1 VVGSATGTRYRIR
14 RGTAM
19 NIEELAADGCVAR
32 RWCFAP
38 EGALA
43 TGDVMLA
50 QKVALETFELSAL
63 AIANHDGPRGIGFPS
78 RSFLH
83 MDELV
88 WLVLAFASFA
98 TLVWSFF
105 SDCILRTGVQIRLAQ
120 EQAPMRSPG
129 CRRPGSHC
137 WSLVDQRP
145 RTARRRYKPGCEW
158 ALVKRSRRRCSDGGE
173 KMIHAAEYVSIA
185 LTFLLLIVW
194 LLCHPSPIAIERAE
208 VEEKGLRL
216 GTRYRIRRD
225 KVMNVHEL
233 DRAGNTVAY
242 WCFAPKGH
250 LPMGD
255 VLLAQK
261 IAIETMERETLKAAN
276 RNSVH

>member
-1 VVGSATGTRYRIR
+1 
-14 RGTAM
+14 
-19 NIEELAADGCVAR
+19 
-32 RWCFAP
+32 
-38 EGALA
+38 
-43 TGDVMLA
+43 
-50 QKVALETFELSAL
+50 
-63 AIANHDGPRGIGFPS
+63 
-78 RSFLH
+78 
-83 MDELV
+83 
-88 WLVLAFASFA
+88 
-98 TLVWSFF
+98 
-105 SDCILRTGVQIRLAQ
+105 
-120 EQAPMRSPG
+120 
-129 CRRPGSHC
+129 
-137 WSLVDQRP
+137 
-145 RTARRRYKPGCEW
+145 
-158 ALVKRSRRRCSDGGE
+158 
-173 KMIHAAEYVSIA
+173 MIHAAEYVSIA

-216 GTRYRIRRD
+216 LRSWLSPEQALQWDALSEFDVVGSHTGTRYRIRRG

>member
-1 VVGSATGTRYRIR
+1 MMFGFATPSRQLGGSQPGRAPVFREEHRAHLGSEERGQNLLLQWLSPHQVEQYDLCLYFEVVGSATGTRYRIR

-105 SDCILRTGVQIRLAQ
+105 QIA
-120 EQAPMRSPG
+120 
-129 CRRPGSHC
+129 
-137 WSLVDQRP
+137 
-145 RTARRRYKPGCEW
+145 
-158 ALVKRSRRRCSDGGE
+158 
-173 KMIHAAEYVSIA
+173 
-185 LTFLLLIVW
+185 F
-194 LLCHPSPIAIERAE
+194 
-208 VEEKGLRL
+208 
-216 GTRYRIRRD
+216 
-225 KVMNVHEL
+225 
-233 DRAGNTVAY
+233 
-242 WCFAPKGH
+242 
-250 LPMGD
+250 
-255 VLLAQK
+255 
-261 IAIETMERETLKAAN
+261 
-276 RNSVH
+276 